1 MLKIFKK
8 SFYVNFLIVLSIFV
22 LDRISKIYVINSYDN
37 NLGNDLFS
45 SKYLNI
51 ILIWNDGIASA
62 EEMQKGMK
70 ENLVGKTEAE
80 DIIWWKM
87 DEHHHQSI
95 IIFPSEDVAKAEFEK
110 RQEMRNKTT
119 SENNMK
125 MVEEIMGPILS
136 QLSIL

>member
-1 MLKIFKK
+1 MTK
-8 SFYVNFLIVLSIFV
+8 YA
-22 LDRISKIYVINSYDN
+22 IYTKW
-37 NLGNDLFS
+37 F
-45 SKYLNI
+45 
-51 ILIWNDGIASA
+51 WNDGIASA
-62 EEMQKGMK
+62 EEMQNGMK

-95 IIFPSEDVAKAEFEK
+95 IIFPSEHVAKAEFEK

-136 QLSIL
+136 QLSNL

>member
-1 MLKIFKK
+1 MTK
-8 SFYVNFLIVLSIFV
+8 YA
-22 LDRISKIYVINSYDN
+22 IYTKW
-37 NLGNDLFS
+37 F
-45 SKYLNI
+45 
-51 ILIWNDGIASA
+51 WNDGIASA
-62 EEMQKGMK
+62 EEMQNGMK

-95 IIFPSEDVAKAEFEK
+95 IIFPSEDVAKGEFEK

-125 MVEEIMGPILS
+125 MVEEIMGPVLS
-136 QLSIL
+136 QLSNL

>member
-1 MLKIFKK
+1 MTK
-8 SFYVNFLIVLSIFV
+8 YA
-22 LDRISKIYVINSYDN
+22 IYTKWYWSN
-37 NLGNDLFS
+37 
-45 SKYLNI
+45 
-51 ILIWNDGIASA
+51 GIASA
-62 EEMQKGMK
+62 EEMQNGMK
-70 ENLVGKTEAE
+70 ENLLGKTEAE

-95 IIFPSEDVAKAEFEK
+95 IIFSSEDVARAEFEK

-136 QLSIL
+136 QLSNL